1 MLKILMMMDIN
12 NTLLQ
17 RIRSG
22 DIRTQETLEVEKNK
36 LAKILGTGR
45 VIKNAEILEAA
56 EGSADYDEMRKF
68 LLTKP
73 VRTSSGIANIA
84 LMWKYNDLANSC
96 PFSCIYCPQGKDGD
110 TYIAPKSYTG
120 VEPTTMRAIRNGYDP
135 VKQISGRLKQFHM
148 IGHKT
153 DKCELIVMGGT
164 FMCTPPSF
172 QEDFIKQC
180 FDAFNDE
187 PSASLHDAHTMNETA
202 ANRCIG
208 LTIETRADVC
218 LPGKMLSYGCTR
230 VEIGVQSTDDDIL
243 LKTKRGHDSRANI
256 DAFTKLKD
264 AGLKVCAHW
273 MPGLTGIYGSVDMQK
288 EISMF
293 NELFSSAYR
302 PDEIKVYPTLVIPG
316 TELHEMWKEGSFAAI
331 TRDEMIS
338 LLVEMKK
345 IIPPYV
351 RVKRI
356 MRDISE
362 KKVVAGAKT
371 TNLRQFTQERMK
383 ELGLR
388 CRCIRCREIRL
399 DDYDSYDL
407 NSFEYEASG
416 GKEIFLSFD
425 ANDRILAFLRL
436 RIDDGPAKVRE
447 LHVYGKMAQLSG
459 PSNIQH
465 RGFGSMLLEKAE
477 EIAKQH
483 GKSSIQV
490 TSGIG
495 VRDYYRKRGY
505 SPEGFYMTKKLLK

>member
-1 MLKILMMMDIN
+1 MDIN
-12 NTLLQ
+12 NELLR
-17 RIRSG
+17 RIRLG
-22 DIRTQETLEVEKNK
+22 DIRTQKTLEVEKNK

-56 EGSADYDEMRKF
+56 KGSGDYDEMKKF
-68 LLTKP
+68 LMTKP
-73 VRTSSGIANIA
+73 MRTASGIANIA
-84 LMWKYNDLANSC
+84 VMWKYNDLKNSC
-96 PFSCIYCPQGKDGD
+96 PFSCIYCPQGKDDSG
-110 TYIAPKSYTG
+110 YIAPKSYTG

-135 VKQISGRLKQFHM
+135 MKQISGRLKQFHM
-148 IGHKT
+148 IGHET
-153 DKCELIVMGGT
+153 DKCELIIMGGT
-164 FMCTPPSF
+164 FMCTPPLF
-172 QEDFIKQC
+172 REDFIKQC
-180 FDAFNDE
+180 FDAFNE
-187 PSASLHDAHTMNETA
+187 NPSASLKEAHKANETA

-218 LPGKMLSYGCTR
+218 LPEEMLSYGCTR
-230 VEIGVQSTDDDIL
+230 VEVGVQSTDDDIL
-243 LKTKRGHDSRANI
+243 LKTKRGHDTQANI
-256 DAFTKLKD
+256 DAFRKLKQ
-264 AGLKVCAHW
+264 AGLKVCVHW
-273 MPGLTGIYGSVDMQK
+273 MPGLTGIYGRVDLEK
-288 EISMF
+288 ELSMF
-293 NELFSSAYR
+293 RELFESAYR
-302 PDEIKVYPTLVIPG
+302 PDEIKIYPTLVMPG
-316 TELHEMWKEGSFAAI
+316 TELHDMWKFGDFAAI
-331 TRDEMIS
+331 TSGEMVS
-338 LLVEMKK
+338 LLVEMKN

-362 KKVVAGAKT
+362 KKVAAGAKT
-371 TNLRQFTQERMK
+371 TNLRQITQERMDRM
-383 ELGLR
+383 GLK

-399 DDYDSYDL
+399 GTYDSYEFNIL
-407 NSFEYEASG
+407 EYEASG
-416 GKEIFLSFD
+416 GTEFFLSFD
-425 ANDRILAFLRL
+425 AKDRILAFLRL
-436 RIDDGPAKVRE
+436 RIDEGDAKVRE